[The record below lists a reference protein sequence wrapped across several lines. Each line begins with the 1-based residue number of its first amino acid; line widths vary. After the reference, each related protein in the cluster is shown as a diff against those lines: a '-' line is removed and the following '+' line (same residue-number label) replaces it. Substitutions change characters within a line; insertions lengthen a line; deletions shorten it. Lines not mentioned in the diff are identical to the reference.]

1 MSSTQIRA
9 NLFGSFT
16 LYRGENQLDILGS
29 ASARALLAYLLLHRG
44 QPQSRLRIAG
54 IFWPDMDEAR
64 SRRSLTQALWRIRNV
79 LPELI
84 DSDAQLIQISES
96 ADLWTDIDTFEKLAG
111 ESADPAGLDALALQ
125 QAIELYR
132 GDLLEGIYD
141 DWVFMPRERLRE

>member
-1 MSSTQIRA
+1 
-9 NLFGSFT
+9 
-16 LYRGENQLDILGS
+16 
-29 ASARALLAYLLLHRG
+29 
-44 QPQSRLRIAG
+44 
-54 IFWPDMDEAR
+54 MDEAR